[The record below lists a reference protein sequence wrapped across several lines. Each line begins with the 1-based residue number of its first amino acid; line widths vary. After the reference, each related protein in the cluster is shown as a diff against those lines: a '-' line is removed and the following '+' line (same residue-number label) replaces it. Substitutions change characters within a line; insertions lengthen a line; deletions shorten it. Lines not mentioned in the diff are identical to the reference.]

1 MGLPGSDNHWS
12 DDVRSE
18 YGNYMVMSSNTFDTR
33 YGDGASAIA
42 GQLMSDPAVFNAWQ
56 QQLISTNSVRQVGY
70 MGPTAGLT
78 GEPGK
83 SIIDNHYGTWV
94 YSKESVWV
102 QTVNKFD
109 VGGVTTRQRGDDH
122 LNNLS
127 IAFTALGTAI
137 SGVDLSI
144 PANIQIAL
152 YDINGVKT
160 VLNSTQVQTF
170 LAVASKYTLYGG
182 FVVDVAS
189 SFAGY
194 QSWNKTILNTAIA
207 GVAISIGGVPA
218 IVIGLGYLILD
229 KGGAFDLNLN
239 APSYKTPLN
248 PPDALNY
255 INPYFNPE

>member
-1 MGLPGSDNHWS
+1 
-12 DDVRSE
+12 
-18 YGNYMVMSSNTFDTR
+18 
-33 YGDGASAIA
+33 
-42 GQLMSDPAVFNAWQ
+42 
-56 QQLISTNSVRQVGY
+56 

-160 VLNSTQVQTF
+160 ILNSTTQVMPF
-170 LAVASKYTLYGG
+170 LSAASKYTLLGA
-182 FVVDVAS
+182 VLVDFTRVA
-189 SFAGY
+189 AGDHL
-194 QSWNKTILNTAIA
+194 SLGKAILNNGVGGIA
-207 GVAISIGGVPA
+207 LIIGGPA
-218 IVIGLGYLILD
+218 GLVIGVGYLVLD
-229 KGGAFDLNLN
+229 QAGAFEINLN
-239 APSYKTPLN
+239 APSYKVPLN
-248 PPDALNY
+248 VPDATNRA
-255 INPYFNPE
+255 NPYLQH